1 MPVDKSSRI
10 IVDNKFEPQ
19 NAEDVF
25 YKYKAEMIEALRRNL
40 EQADK
45 DQPGRLIQSIDVVIE
60 QKGAKLSFELSMEDY
75 WKFVNDGVSGTEK
88 SNSSQY
94 KFKNDGKPVNIGA
107 MMEFIK
113 VRGIKPGSTRRKKL
127 IKGLKNKTVKRA
139 LKQVTIEQA
148 AIGMGIAL
156 KKKGIKP
163 TKFYSSVVD
172 SDFKARLKA
181 DLTKALKMDIEVNIK
196 ESIV

>member
-75 WKFVNDGVSGTEK
+75 WKYVDQGRKPG
-88 SNSSQY
+88 
-94 KFKNDGKPVNIGA
+94 GKMPPQKA
-107 MMEFIK
+107 LLDFIK
-113 VRGIKPGSTRRKKL
+113 FRGIKGKPKQVVV
-127 IKGLKNKTVKRA
+127 KNKTVRKAVKQVNRDKQ
-139 LKQVTIEQA
+139 LKQIA
-148 AIGMGIAL
+148 FGIGMNI
-156 KKKGIKP
+156 KKVGIKP

-172 SDFKARLKA
+172 SDFKARLNA